1 MMPKF
6 AIYSRRNLVVFSWD
20 SICYHCHADISLS
33 IIFQRLEFMANIGKR
48 KKQPPKVV
56 SDQNSNSAKENE
68 QGGSKKMNSNINVPK
83 VTKNRT
89 GSQRGR

>member
-1 MMPKF
+1 
-6 AIYSRRNLVVFSWD
+6 
-20 SICYHCHADISLS
+20 
-33 IIFQRLEFMANIGKR
+33 MANIGKR

>member
-1 MMPKF
+1 
-6 AIYSRRNLVVFSWD
+6 
-20 SICYHCHADISLS
+20 
-33 IIFQRLEFMANIGKR
+33 MANIGKR

-56 SDQNSNSAKENE
+56 SDQNSSAAKESE
-68 QGGSKKMNSNINVPK
+68 QAGSKKMNSNVNVPK

>member
-1 MMPKF
+1 
-6 AIYSRRNLVVFSWD
+6 
-20 SICYHCHADISLS
+20 
-33 IIFQRLEFMANIGKR
+33 MANIGKR

-56 SDQNSNSAKENE
+56 SDQHSSGAKETE